1 MTKPIIDPEFHA
13 LIPPLSE
20 DERIQLEANIRA
32 EGCRDALVVW
42 GEILLDGHNRFEICE
57 RLQLPYKTTAIEL
70 PNRAAAADWIDRN
83 QLGRRNLTPDQ
94 MSLLR
99 GRRYNRAKKA
109 QGGTGANQY
118 KQRGQNDPP
127 AKTAEL
133 LAKEHGVSPATI
145 KRDAKF
151 AEEVERS
158 PELQKAILE
167 HKPVSKAKAEKNI
180 EVRRERHIAE
190 TKAALSERPVIIKGD
205 CLDVLKTTPP
215 IDLLLTD
222 PPYFTEG
229 DFTGHV
235 SACLSRVKPTGQA
248 YIFASADPAEI
259 AAYLRMD
266 SHGLKLEQVLI
277 WNYNNT
283 GQRQPNKRYTSNYQ
297 IILYYRGPDAP
308 AINKPSDGTHQY
320 ACQNVNAPDG
330 RIGDRFH
337 EWQKP
342 MDLIERLI
350 RNSSKLGEF
359 IFDPFAG
366 SGTVILAAA
375 KLGRRVIGCDVD
387 PKAIDICLKRGCVN
401 AA

>member
-1 MTKPIIDPEFHA
+1 
-13 LIPPLSE
+13 
-20 DERIQLEANIRA
+20 
-32 EGCRDALVVW
+32 
-42 GEILLDGHNRFEICE
+42 
-57 RLQLPYKTTAIEL
+57 
-70 PNRAAAADWIDRN
+70 
-83 QLGRRNLTPDQ
+83 
-94 MSLLR
+94 
-99 GRRYNRAKKA
+99 
-109 QGGTGANQY
+109 
-118 KQRGQNDPP
+118 
-127 AKTAEL
+127 
-133 LAKEHGVSPATI
+133 
-145 KRDAKF
+145 
-151 AEEVERS
+151 
-158 PELQKAILE
+158 
-167 HKPVSKAKAEKNI
+167 
-180 EVRRERHIAE
+180 
-190 TKAALSERPVIIKGD
+190 
-205 CLDVLKTTPP
+205 
-215 IDLLLTD
+215 LTD

-283 GQRQPNKRYTSNYQ
+283 GQRQPNKRYTSNYK